1 MPIPSALA
9 YLRSRLDE
17 AQTQNADDSR
27 AAHTPEERA
36 FVNGQRHLLQAFS
49 AWLDLAE
56 SGHGFGCRHGGRE
69 C

>member
-1 MPIPSALA
+1 MPATSTIA
-9 YLRSRLDE
+9 YLRSRLIE

-27 AAHTPEERA
+27 AARTPEERA

-56 SGHGFGCRHGGRE
+56 SGHGFGCQHGGRE
-69 C
+69 P

>member
-17 AQTQNADDSR
+17 AQAQNADDSR

-49 AWLDLAE
+49 AWLDLAA
-56 SGHGFGCRHGGRE
+56 SGHNDDRRIGK
-69 C
+69 